1 MLCRCPP
8 ITLRFPIPAAILQI
22 SQPVFSCVPDRTMST
37 ALPLEP
43 RALPVNLK
51 APLACLLNKLMSEII
66 LWWKRKWRN
75 LKKRGGIILKNRQ
88 GQKEEKSKRKNMVW
102 FVKNTGVVPSCLQL
116 SACSWRLKRFWL
128 QGIPR
133 SLIPSAAPELSG
145 NSLLEDLSLEQL
157 VSSFTVGK
165 TKTNTRQR
173 TGWEVWW
180 YAQQTGGHKI
190 EEALILLED
199 LGGE

>member
-1 MLCRCPP
+1 MRTWYDHVHCF
-8 ITLRFPIPAAILQI
+8 TLGAQ
-22 SQPVFSCVPDRTMST
+22 ST
-37 ALPLEP
+37 ACQPKDTPCMFIKQINEWDHFMMEEK
-43 RALPVNLK
+43 VK
-51 APLACLLNKLMSEII
+51 K
-66 LWWKRKWRN
+66 
-75 LKKRGGIILKNRQ
+75 LKKRGGGIILKNRQ

-145 NSLLEDLSLEQL
+145 NSLPEGLSLEQL

-165 TKTNTRQR
+165 TKTNARQR